1 MMLSSDV
8 NFPQIFGNDYLF
20 LLSVSLTRRES
31 LFTCLLMHVSLLLI
45 KEEHSEMCTQ
55 RAGILVF

>member
-20 LLSVSLTRRES
+20 LLSVSLTRQES
-31 LFTCLLMHVSLLLI
+31 LFICLLRHVSLLLI